1 MDKVRLGIVGMGQ
14 RTCFHGAH
22 IFSGDQDEIVL
33 AAICDNRPDRLSFG
47 KQVYEQAFG
56 YSIDVY
62 EDYHEMYEK
71 AKLDGVFVAGPNY
84 LHRDMTVAALEAG
97 IHVLCEKPM
106 EVTLAKCDEM
116 IEAARRTGK
125 LLCLGMQMQYRVRP
139 HRIREIIQSGAIGEP
154 VMVWCTEFRGPY
166 AQIKDYVWDP
176 AKSGGAIV
184 EKNCH
189 HYDILDLWVDSP
201 PTTVYATGG
210 IKKHVQPYGFKSDI
224 VDHAWIVNDYESGA
238 KGMVGVAFV
247 REKGQDARELGVQG
261 TEGRIYYARRDK
273 QVVHLEHNDGH
284 KEHFDYLG
292 GGDVLRGGLT
302 ADFIRCI
309 RTGDQPLVTP
319 ERGRKSLLVPMA
331 AEKSIAEKRIVHV
344 SELT

>member
-1 MDKVRLGIVGMGQ
+1 MDKVRVGIVGMGQ
-14 RTCFHGAH
+14 RTCFHGGH
-22 IFSGDQDEIVL
+22 IFKQDQDEVVL
-33 AAICDNRPDRLSFG
+33 AAICDNRPDRLSHG
-47 KQVYEQAFG
+47 KQAYEQTFG
-56 YSIDVY
+56 YPIDAY
-62 EDYHEMYEK
+62 EDYREMYKK
-71 AKLDGVFVAGPNY
+71 AKLDGVFIAGPNY

-116 IEAARRTGK
+116 IAAAERTGK
-125 LLCLGMQMQYRVRP
+125 LLCLGMQMHYRVRP
-139 HRIREIIQSGAIGEP
+139 HKIREIVESGAIGEP
-154 VMVWCTEFRGPY
+154 VMAWCTEFRGPY
-166 AQIKDYVWDP
+166 GKMKDWVWDP

-189 HYDILDLWVDSP
+189 HYDILDLWVQSP

-210 IKKHVQPYGFKSDI
+210 IKKHFTPWGHKSDI

-247 REKGQDARELGVQG
+247 REKGQHDRELGIQG
-261 TEGRIYYARRDK
+261 TEGRVYYGHRDGEI
-273 QVVHLEHNDGH
+273 VHFEHNDGH
-284 KEHFDYLG
+284 VEYFDYTEG
-292 GGDVLRGGLT
+292 GNVLRGGLT
-302 ADFIRCI
+302 GDFVRCI

-319 ERGRKSLLVPMA
+319 ERGKNALLVPMA
-331 AEKSIAEKRIVHV
+331 AEKSIVEKRIVHV